1 VSGKGSRTFFPP
13 DERDEMNK
21 VDRKKAADEWKQ
33 IMDNHPAFARVFL
46 VQQAILME
54 AAELGAKVVDRAMS
68 QLLSTGMPVLFEG
81 FWTTR
86 AKQTLSEVRLSDQI
100 ECVTA
105 LNRDPARC
113 FNLDPGDP
121 PWFDDP
127 FIGGQTL
134 PPKPPIPPL
143 KPKM

>member
-1 VSGKGSRTFFPP
+1 
-13 DERDEMNK
+13 MNK
-21 VDRKKAADEWKQ
+21 ADRKKAAVEWEQ
-33 IMDNHPAFARVFL
+33 IMKDHPAFARVFL

-54 AAELGAKVVDRAMS
+54 AAELGAKVVDRSMGR
-68 QLLSTGMPVLFEG
+68 LLGTGMPVLFED
-81 FWTTR
+81 FWVAR
-86 AKQTLSEVRLSDQI
+86 CKQTLREVRLSDQI

-127 FIGGQTL
+127 FVGAQTL

-143 KPKM
+143 KPTM

>member
-1 VSGKGSRTFFPP
+1 
-13 DERDEMNK
+13 MNK
-21 VDRKKAADEWKQ
+21 ADREKAAAEWKQ
-33 IMDNHPAFARVFL
+33 IMKNHPAFGRVFL

-54 AAELGAKVVDRAMS
+54 AAELGAKVVDRGMCR
-68 QLLSTGMPVLFEG
+68 LLSTGMPVLFED
-81 FWTTR
+81 FWITR
-86 AKQTLSEVRLSDQI
+86 CKQTLREVRLSDQI
-100 ECVTA
+100 ECVTE

-127 FIGGQTL
+127 FAEAQTL

-143 KPKM
+143 KPTM

>member
-1 VSGKGSRTFFPP
+1 
-13 DERDEMNK
+13 MNK
-21 VDRKKAADEWKQ
+21 AQRKKASTEWNQ
-33 IMDNHPAFARVFL
+33 IMRSHPVFARVFL

-54 AAELGAKVVDRAMS
+54 AAELGDRTVDRAMCRLTAS
-68 QLLSTGMPVLFEG
+68 GMPVLFEEY
-81 FWTTR
+81 WAAR
-86 AKQTLSEVRLSDQI
+86 CKQPLREVRLSEQL
-100 ECVTA
+100 ECVTQ

-127 FIGGQTL
+127 FAKGLTL

-143 KPKM
+143 TPRAASPARSDSSRNSP